1 LNHYYSFPC
10 RLLAHSC
17 AARRLTRGMR
27 GPTCH
32 GNGKGPGDGTASGT
46 TVLGVA
52 DKGPDPS
59 RGAQR
64 TLAHIRHD
72 GPHPGPRRGL
82 GTPRPHPGP
91 HGRSGES
98 SRSPMVWSLA
108 GARKQARRANP
119 KGREETSCV
128 QVCRPV
134 FLLTNAP
141 FFSFFPHESGQMLE

>member
-1 LNHYYSFPC
+1 MNLYYSFPC

-17 AARRLTRGMR
+17 AARRLTRGMW

-64 TLAHIRHD
+64 MPANIRVHHRTPALLDGAGLWRARESNRD
-72 GPHPGPRRGL
+72 GPNQRDEKKPRASRC
-82 GTPRPHPGP
+82 PVPYF
-91 HGRSGES
+91 S
-98 SRSPMVWSLA
+98 SRTLLLCSA
-108 GARKQARRANP
+108 GKRPTARIAVTKNSCN
-119 KGREETSCV
+119 GRI
-128 QVCRPV
+128 
-134 FLLTNAP
+134 
-141 FFSFFPHESGQMLE
+141 